1 MKPLKSVPLRDFG
14 IQEIT
19 SALEFML
26 KFVSYQALPLLL
38 PEVLFE
44 RKEDI
49 TTCPGLMFLKIVKV
63 YLV

>member
-1 MKPLKSVPLRDFG
+1 MKQLKLVALRDFG

-26 KFVSYQALPLLL
+26 KFVSYQALPSLL
-38 PEVLFE
+38 PKVPFE
-44 RKEDI
+44 RREDI
-49 TTCPGLMFLKIVKV
+49 TTCPGLMFLKIIKV